1 MGRIVVKSKKKVTHE
16 SDSGTV
22 KIGTRTT
29 CQVTLRDPVAAEI
42 HCEISFTPQG
52 FMIED
57 KGSSTGTYV
66 NGLRVEGT
74 QTLGQGDE
82 IVLGVTKLVASLGRD
97 GDLPVL
103 ELDLQEDK
111 FFQKAKMSTGDNPTW
126 IPGDREAFKEAE
138 INFGAFPALR
148 VTGWS
153 AVAIAVIVII
163 VLAVPKVRGLIMQ
176 PGPIHNLHAQEIEAN
191 NCSACHLSSGDD
203 GRAGCA
209 VCHAEELTGRH
220 PFPGTVGF
228 NVAKQACTRCHVEHL
243 GTETVRKVIEGSGGA
258 RVRVRDP
265 RFVPPNFRE
274 VHGCEECHSTAPVP
288 EIDDARDYL
297 AELERKRLKREGR
310 AIEAGG
316 ETALASTK
324 EPGRLEGFSHE
335 AHVGGK
341 SISCD
346 KCHLASD
353 TAGRDFAPV
362 AFNTCMTC
370 HHAEQNLAYT
380 SAEVTPDADWVGE
393 AFDIRIDSTVHSGGE
408 ANVPVSA
415 GTSGDSN
422 SGSGSVANVSGANG
436 DEESKCHLCHT
447 DAPNRRMNSFSK
459 PVFLSSVTGQRLPTG
474 DGSPELYFSIET
486 RGHEGL
492 TSAVDCSECHFKGTL
507 ASNARSDRQFFHGLH
522 LSKLLVGSAGDLDD
536 AEAREVSST
545 CAECHSGT
553 MGSMAFGEEAF
564 DNAACAQCH
573 GSDSNGG
580 GVPVVASAAR
590 VEEGTRFDFPHQI
603 HVNSTKGPLA
613 KGCFACHEFTSDG
626 DDLLA
631 APTTRPD
638 VSNCM
643 ECHTGH
649 QYTKGGSCSTCHD
662 PNYEEAPDAGILA
675 SRSFS
680 HFESGHAAML
690 SDCNRCHEGVA
701 SAAQVSDIGMPATS
715 DADCFQCH
723 FERRFHWR

>member
-16 SDSGTV
+16 SESGTV

-29 CQVTLRDPVAAEI
+29 CQVTLRDPIAAEI

-66 NGLRVEGT
+66 NGLRVVGS
-74 QTLGQGDE
+74 QTLGEGDE
-82 IVLGVTKLVASLGRD
+82 IVLGVTKLVATLGRD
-97 GDLPVL
+97 GELPVL

-153 AVAIAVIVII
+153 AVVVGIIVIV

-176 PGPIHNLHAQEIEAN
+176 PGPIHNLHAAVIESN
-191 NCSACHLSSGDD
+191 NCSACHLSTGDD

-209 VCHAEELTGRH
+209 VCHGDELSGRH
-220 PFPGTVGF
+220 PFRGTVGF
-228 NVAKQACTRCHVEHL
+228 KIAEQACTRCHVEHL
-243 GTETVRKVIEGSGGA
+243 GTETVDKVIEGSGGA
-258 RVRVRDP
+258 LVRVRDP
-265 RFVPPNFRE
+265 RFVPPNFTE
-274 VHGCEECHSTAPVP
+274 VHGCEECHPSPVP
-288 EIDDARDYL
+288 GLDKARQRM
-297 AELERKRLKREGR
+297 EREKG
-310 AIEAGG
+310 EAGSAG
-316 ETALASTK
+316 ETALASPK
-324 EPGRLEGFSHE
+324 KPGRLDRFSHE
-335 AHVGGK
+335 THVGGK

-346 KCHLASD
+346 KCHLASE
-353 TAGRDFAPV
+353 TSGRDFAPV
-362 AFNTCMTC
+362 EFSTCMTC
-370 HHAEQNLAYT
+370 HHHEQNLAYT
-380 SAEVTPDADWVGE
+380 SAELTPDGDWVGE

-408 ANVPVSA
+408 ANVPVSTGA
-415 GTSGDSN
+415 SG
-422 SGSGSVANVSGANG
+422 GSGSQATSHSTEGAG
-436 DEESKCHLCHT
+436 DEESKCQLCHS
-447 DAPNRRMNSFSK
+447 DAPERRMSNFSK
-459 PVFLSSVTGQRLPTG
+459 PVFLSSVTGERLPTG

-492 TSAVDCSECHFKGTL
+492 TSTVNCAECHFKGTL
-507 ASNARSDRQFFHGLH
+507 TSNARSDRQFFHGLH
-522 LSKLLVGSAGDLDD
+522 LSNLPVGSANDIDD
-536 AEAREVSST
+536 TQAREASSS

-553 MGSMAFGEEAF
+553 MGSMAFGEVAF
-564 DNAACAQCH
+564 DNTSCAQCH
-573 GSDSNGG
+573 ASDPNGR
-580 GVPVVASAAR
+580 GVPVVAAASR
-590 VEEGTRFDFPHQI
+590 VEQSTRFDFPHQI

-626 DDLLA
+626 DNLFA
-631 APTTRPD
+631 APITRPE
-638 VSNCM
+638 VSNCL
-643 ECHTGH
+643 ECHSGH
-649 QYTKGGSCSTCHD
+649 QFTKGGSCSTCHD
-662 PNYEEAPDAGILA
+662 PKFQEEPETGVLA

-680 HFESGHAAML
+680 HFVAGHAAML

-701 SAAQVSDIGMPATS
+701 SAARVSDIGMPATS
-715 DADCFQCH
+715 DNDCFECH